1 MTIDCSDSVFQLYE
15 VLRDVAT
22 GTSYDDK
29 EVISKFRESRS
40 TLIKEFDKQEL
51 IPSFVKDY
59 RDLPSFWGFIKEVS
73 PTYQGRRRFLANEFN
88 LMFKHCE
95 ESTVASPIYS
105 IFSHEDTIVD
115 SYIRELWQKSIRR
128 LDSDPEGAITA
139 ARTLVEATCKHILDF
154 YDVRFNS
161 DVKLNQLYKDT
172 AKVLG
177 LAPSND
183 TEEQFR
189 QLLSGLFSVVNA
201 LSAIRNKVSDSHAI
215 ENELNRPDVR
225 HSTLCVTIAGA
236 VSEFL
241 LTTFYDQKPF

>member
-22 GTSYDDK
+22 GTSYDDT
-29 EVISKFRESRS
+29 EVISKFKESRS
-40 TLIKEFDKQEL
+40 TLIKDFDKQEL
-51 IPSFVKDY
+51 IPSFVRNY

-73 PTYQGRRRFLANEFN
+73 PTYEGRRKFLANEFN
-88 LMFKHCE
+88 LLFEHCE
-95 ESTVASPIYS
+95 VSTVTSPIYS
-105 IFSHEDTIVD
+105 IFSHENTIVD
-115 SYIRELWQKSIRR
+115 SYIKELWHKSIIRR
-128 LDSDPEGAITA
+128 DSDPEGAITA
-139 ARTLVEATCKHILDF
+139 ARTLIEATCKHILDY
-154 YDVRFNS
+154 YDRSYSS

-172 AKVLG
+172 ARELD

-189 QLLSGLFSVVNA
+189 QLMSGLFTVINA
-201 LSAIRNKVSDSHAI
+201 LSAIRNRASDSHAI
-215 ENELNRPDVR
+215 ESEINRPDTR

-241 LTTFYDQKPF
+241 LTTFYDQIPF